1 MTPPSPEL
9 QARIDR
15 SRRILESAPDNP
27 LARFSLANALFE
39 AGRTAEAEAEY
50 RRCLELQPDWMA
62 VAISLGRCLVAGG
75 SHEEAARV
83 LADAR
88 AMAIRQGHS
97 SPLEEIA
104 ELESRLHQD

>member
-1 MTPPSPEL
+1 VTPPSPEL

-15 SRRILESAPDNP
+15 SRKLLETAPDNP

-39 AGRTAEAEAEY
+39 AGMIAEAEPEF
-50 RRCLELQPDWMA
+50 RRCLEIQPDWMA

-88 AMAIRQGHS
+88 EMAIRQGHS

-104 ELESRLHQD
+104 ELESRLHRD